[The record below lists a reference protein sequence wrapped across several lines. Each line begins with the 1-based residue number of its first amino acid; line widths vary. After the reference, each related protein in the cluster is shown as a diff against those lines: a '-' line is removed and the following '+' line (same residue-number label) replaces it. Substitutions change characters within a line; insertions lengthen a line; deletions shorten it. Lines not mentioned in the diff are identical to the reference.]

1 MFKPKKEDDA
11 RSVVSNVSKTSKNI
25 LDMSINELLS
35 VRIPVARASYKI
47 EEEKQEK
54 PMPVVPAVAEE
65 EEERGP
71 VADRRSVKVE

>member
-11 RSVVSNVSKTSKNI
+11 RSMVSNVSKTSKNI

-35 VRIPVARASYKI
+35 VRIPVARASSKI

-54 PMPVVPAVAEE
+54 PTPAVPAVVEQ
-65 EEERGP
+65 EEERRGVP
-71 VADRRSVKVE
+71 DRRSVKVE